1 MLFAVAFDRGLVSG
15 LGAVGAARG
24 AARHVE
30 TMRKVASIGDLEAD
44 TKAMIADMVSTG
56 CDR

>member
-30 TMRKVASIGDLEAD
+30 TLRKVASLGDLEPD
-44 TKAMIADMVSTG
+44 TKAMLADMVG
-56 CDR
+56 IGADR

>member
-1 MLFAVAFDRGLVSG
+1 MFAVAFDRGLVAG

-30 TMRKVASIGDLEAD
+30 TMRKVASLVDFEAD
-44 TKAMIADMVSTG
+44 TKAMLADMVSTG
-56 CDR
+56 GDR